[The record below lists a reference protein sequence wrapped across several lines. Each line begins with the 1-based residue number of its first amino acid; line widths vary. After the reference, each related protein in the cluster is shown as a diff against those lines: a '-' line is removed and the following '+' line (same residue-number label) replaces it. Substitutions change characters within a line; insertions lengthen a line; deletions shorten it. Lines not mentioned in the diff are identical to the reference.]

1 MFNTCLT
8 CTDKRLRNRLLMEKI
23 DNENKILELKDIV
36 RTTRNK
42 HLSDLSS
49 LERMR
54 ATVDK
59 A

>member
-1 MFNTCLT
+1 
-8 CTDKRLRNRLLMEKI
+8 MEKI